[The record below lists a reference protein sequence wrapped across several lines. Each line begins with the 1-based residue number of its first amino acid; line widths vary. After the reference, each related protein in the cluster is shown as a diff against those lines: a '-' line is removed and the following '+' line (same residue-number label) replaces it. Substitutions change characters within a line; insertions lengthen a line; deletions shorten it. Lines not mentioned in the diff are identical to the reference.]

1 MPDGRTGRHPDDLD
15 MVPHRPAGRPR
26 HVRCRR
32 LTGPF
37 PREEYE
43 ERLGRLRRVMVE
55 RRLLRCGEDTG
66 ETP

>member
-1 MPDGRTGRHPDDLD
+1 M
-15 MVPHRPAGRPR
+15 
-26 HVRCRR
+26 
-32 LTGPF
+32 TGPF

-55 RRLLRCGEDTG
+55 RRLDTLIVDTCEMPITRTERRPLRCGEDTG